1 MNYRKLV
8 LGLLVLAITVSAYA
22 AGGSPAPRA
31 ETETRKLIVYFS
43 LTGNTR
49 FVMEHIQTL
58 TGADVF
64 EIVPVNPYS
73 QEFRVTLD
81 RVRRERESGY
91 LPQLASRVG
100 NLADYDVIFI
110 GSPNWFGTL
119 SRPVLSFIKSHDL
132 SGKTI
137 VPFITHGT
145 GGFQNTIRD
154 LRALLPNSTILEEFG
169 VFDRNLANSLPAIT
183 QWLGRIG
190 MLRQN

>member
-1 MNYRKLV
+1 MKYRKLV
-8 LGLLVLAITVSAYA
+8 LGLLVLSITVSAYA
-22 AGGSPAPRA
+22 AAGAAPGA
-31 ETETRKLIVYFS
+31 EPETRKLIVYFS

-49 FVMEHIQTL
+49 FITEHIQAL

-64 EIVPVNPYS
+64 ELVPVNPYS
-73 QEFRVTLD
+73 KEFRVTLE
-81 RVRRERESGY
+81 RVRRERASGY
-91 LPQLASRVG
+91 FPQLAGRVD
-100 NLADYDVIFI
+100 NLAGYDVIFI

-145 GGFQNTIRD
+145 GGFQNTITD
-154 LRALLPNSTILEEFG
+154 LRALLPNSKILEEFG
-169 VFDRNLANSLPAIT
+169 VFDRNLANSLPAVT

-190 MLRQN
+190 KLRQN